1 MGGAVLF
8 KAQVGDGD
16 GTFSLSEITLPPGYP
31 GPILH
36 RHRRMLDSFYVL
48 EGTLTIR
55 LGADDEIEAG
65 SNSFG
70 AMPPG
75 TVHSFA
81 NRTDG
86 VVRAVNLMAPGGFEQ
101 YLKQLAAAAAPGEL
115 PDPATMAEI
124 AARYDFEPV

>member
-1 MGGAVLF
+1 
-8 KAQVGDGD
+8 
-16 GTFSLSEITLPPGYP
+16 
-31 GPILH
+31 
-36 RHRRMLDSFYVL
+36 MLDSFYVL